1 MRLIKLQRMTLTYIF
16 GTGVL
21 IFLFFFPPIVPFLC
35 HGAGFFF
42 WVGVKTKK
50 IVLQVT
56 PPQKKTD
63 FIFIVIDL
71 NKTVEWIHICIK

>member
-21 IFLFFFPPIVPFLC
+21 IFLFFFPPNSAIFVSWC
-35 HGAGFFF
+35 RFFF

-56 PPQKKTD
+56 PPQKKQILFLLLLT
-63 FIFIVIDL
+63 
-71 NKTVEWIHICIK
+71 